1 MEIEPIMFP
10 WLIAR
15 LSRGG
20 MRCAPREELASGSKR
35 EARSPLGMSKSK
47 IQMSNQALNPN
58 EKIGRK
64 GILKKWKNEI
74 KGRTLITKARKDE
87 NTKEEGLF
95 LNDK

>member
-1 MEIEPIMFP
+1 
-10 WLIAR
+10 
-15 LSRGG
+15 
-20 MRCAPREELASGSKR
+20 
-35 EARSPLGMSKSK
+35 
-47 IQMSNQALNPN
+47 MSNQALNPN

>member
-35 EARSPLGMSKSK
+35 EARSPLGMSKFPSGIAVRLRAGK
-47 IQMSNQALNPN
+47 EIGSLEALGLSN
-58 EKIGRK
+58 
-64 GILKKWKNEI
+64 
-74 KGRTLITKARKDE
+74 
-87 NTKEEGLF
+87 
-95 LNDK
+95 